1 MPEQQREAAREALRA
16 SAAWALPQELG
27 HALALYPDC
36 PAAWLYEDFTSE
48 HRADPEIGI
57 AYLKRLIAAI
67 YDPRGRSSSQVG
79 LLPLAR
85 MIAHGKL
92 HFREGM
98 TIVDLLPRYPTEL
111 STTDQLQ
118 VEQWARASS
127 VAFLAMEDTTIADEW
142 VRYFWR
148 HSYEIS
154 ACERPPTSPPAA
166 EEQSEHEEEGLEG
179 ESRDE
184 PTPPASLGDLRSAFL
199 TAVDE
204 LGQGLRG
211 LQQRAPIDTHES
223 IPDEVKLG
231 LASRQFRLLRHFV
244 ADPSLWTNQMAPHFV
259 RSMID
264 VRIVVAWLMK
274 QQTDEPFERL

>member
-1 MPEQQREAAREALRA
+1 
-16 SAAWALPQELG
+16 
-27 HALALYPDC
+27 
-36 PAAWLYEDFTSE
+36 
-48 HRADPEIGI
+48 
-57 AYLKRLIAAI
+57 
-67 YDPRGRSSSQVG
+67 
-79 LLPLAR
+79 

-98 TIVDLLPRYPTEL
+98 TIVGLLPRYPTEL

-231 LASRQFRLLRHFV
+231 LASRQFRLLRGFV
-244 ADPSLWTNQMAPHFV
+244 ADPSLSTNQMAPHFV

-274 QQTDEPFERL
+274 QQTDEPFEDFKTYGQGKRKLFKLKLEDLMERENISFDEDDRDFLDRLREQVNQDTMEEFQRSTSVAASPAGHPRDGPETELADPTV